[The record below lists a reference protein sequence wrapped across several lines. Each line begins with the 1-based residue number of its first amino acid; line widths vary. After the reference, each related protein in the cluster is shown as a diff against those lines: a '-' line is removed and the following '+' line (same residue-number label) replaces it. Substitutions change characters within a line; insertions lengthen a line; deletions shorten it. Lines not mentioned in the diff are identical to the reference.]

1 MTTLTSTSTYF
12 NTRGRVAQYLPQSS
26 ESMVAYFMHKL
37 CHETEPS
44 DVYADME
51 NGFDNF
57 LVIDARSHESFTRE
71 HIPGAIN
78 IPHKHMNLE
87 TTAFLPK
94 EKMMVVYCDG
104 IGCNAS
110 TKGSLK
116 LASLGFLVKEMLGG
130 LEWWKYDGYA
140 TEKGPLSSNPL
151 VCGCE

>member
-1 MTTLTSTSTYF
+1 MTTLTSASTYF
-12 NTRGRVAQYLPQSS
+12 NTRGRVTQYLPQSS
-26 ESMVAYFMHKL
+26 ETMVAYFMHKL
-37 CHETEPS
+37 CHETEAS
-44 DVYADME
+44 DVYTDME
-51 NGFDNF
+51 NGVDDF

-116 LASLGFLVKEMLGG
+116 LASLGFMVKEMLGG